1 MKKIVRNVFAL
12 LLALTFILSLAACGG
27 NSASSGAAPAASGSE
42 ETSTVAST
50 PETKDPVT
58 LTVYT
63 WWDVTKFEHLQKMK
77 SDFEAENPD
86 IKLEFVT
93 IPSKYA
99 DTMITKLA
107 AGEIPDVMM
116 LAMDQVEI
124 FEGGVRV
131 IFFDKSTGTYTDSS
145 VGVTPTPFVLGELRA
160 VLGEENVVVR

>member
-116 LAMDQVEI
+116 LAMDQVPRYALNGMLMPLDDLASQDTRI
-124 FEGGVRV
+124 PSIPSLPR
-131 IFFDKSTGTYTDSS
+131 
-145 VGVTPTPFVLGELRA
+145 L
-160 VLGEENVVVR
+160 

>member
-77 SDFEAENPD
+77 SDFD
-86 IKLEFVT
+86 LHILYRYYSRLSIKPQVAFKILSVT
-93 IPSKYA
+93 ILNTLPLPLLAYS
-99 DTMITKLA
+99 DTGCLLETAPFLLDDCCMNFPLCILA
-107 AGEIPDVMM
+107 
-116 LAMDQVEI
+116 
-124 FEGGVRV
+124 FE
-131 IFFDKSTGTYTDSS
+131 
-145 VGVTPTPFVLGELRA
+145 
-160 VLGEENVVVR
+160 

>member
-27 NSASSGAAPAASGSE
+27 NSGAASGSE
-42 ETSTVAST
+42 ETSTAATT

-93 IPSKYA
+93 IPSQYA

-107 AGEIPDVMM
+107 AGEIPDRERHDVC
-116 LAMDQVEI
+116 
-124 FEGGVRV
+124 GC
-131 IFFDKSTGTYTDSS
+131 S
-145 VGVTPTPFVLGELRA
+145 
-160 VLGEENVVVR
+160 